1 MPRELRQHLD
11 TWGPQLQQTIAA
23 AQMSWARAKRVQG
36 FRRLGAAALR
46 IGTDCS
52 GAEAPVWALREMR
65 VPHRQIFSCDVD
77 PTVRSFIQAASPP
90 ETAVYEDMLRRS
102 VDELADVDIYV
113 VGFPCTPYSMLRRH
127 STRLLREA
135 AAKPYFELLRVLR
148 AKRPALAILENVL
161 GLRSVLPR
169 ILRDLKKLRWYNIV
183 HFVLDPPQL
192 GEPVSRP
199 RFYILLLRHD
209 AVVLQNMADITDFV
223 TSCLRAA
230 RKPVKQHVRSRMLPK
245 THEQVR
251 EFLRNA
257 ATARGQ
263 ARRGGSKQ
271 GVPVFRG
278 GSSSMPL
285 SSARQAEAWA
295 SALRIRGVADVI
307 ADVSQSSDR
316 INPRTDGVCPTLTPN
331 GICCVGLCQRPILG
345 CEKLLLHGFPLH
357 RMKIP
362 ASISQRALGLLG
374 GNTMHLQCIGLVLLI
389 GIALLKETLPPRP
402 VSDASGKIPQVVH
415 IKTVAATSCADE

>member
-1 MPRELRQHLD
+1 M
-11 TWGPQLQQTIAA
+11 
-23 AQMSWARAKRVQG
+23 
-36 FRRLGAAALR
+36 GAAALR

-52 GAEAPVWALREMR
+52 GAEAPVWALRQMR
-65 VPHRQIFSCDVD
+65 VPHRHIFSCDVD

-90 ETAVYEDMLRRS
+90 EKAVYEDMLRRS
-102 VDELADVDIYV
+102 VDELPDIDIYV
-113 VGFPCTPYSMLRRH
+113 VGFPCTPYSLLRRH
-127 STRLLREA
+127 QTRLLREP

-148 AKRPALAILENVL
+148 TKRPALAILENVL

-169 ILRDLKKLRWYNIV
+169 ILRDLKKLRWYNVV

-199 RFYILLLRHD
+199 RFYFLLLRHD
-209 AVVLQNMADITDFV
+209 AVLLQKMADITDFV
-223 TSCLRAA
+223 TSCLHAA
-230 RKPVKQHVRSRMLPK
+230 RKPVKQHVCKRMLPN

-251 EFLRNA
+251 QFLRNA
-257 ATARGQ
+257 DTARGQ
-263 ARRGGSKQ
+263 AGSKQGVPVVRGGSQQ

-278 GSSSMPL
+278 GRFSMPL
-285 SSARQAEAWA
+285 TNARQAEVWA
-295 SALRIRGVADVI
+295 SVLRSRGVADVI
-307 ADVSQSSDR
+307 ADVSQSFNRCSPR
-316 INPRTDGVCPTLTPN
+316 IDGICPTLTPN
-331 GICCVGLCQRPILG
+331 GKCCVGRSQRPILG

-362 ASISQRALGLLG
+362 ASISQKALGLLG

-402 VSDASGKIPQVVH
+402 VSDASGKTPEVVH
-415 IKTVAATSCADE
+415 IKTAAATSCADK